1 MHYHAVDLVLMLAG
15 GDGVAADV
23 EVGGDAHHA
32 VVFAAV
38 AVETLEGHHQDLG
51 WALDVEFAE
60 GFGGVAVLAV
70 EVVVFGEVL
79 GREEGVE
86 ETVSEF
92 EFWVLVPFLPDFLR

>member
-1 MHYHAVDLVLMLAG
+1 
-15 GDGVAADV
+15 
-23 EVGGDAHHA
+23 
-32 VVFAAV
+32 
-38 AVETLEGHHQDLG
+38 
-51 WALDVEFAE
+51 
-60 GFGGVAVLAV
+60 V